1 MFVLKFRGRV
11 RDIQQNPLSMAFNT
25 SEGWSMSHRTLRA
38 LLDREAR
45 EGDLS
50 ESAKAIVERAL
61 DNATLC

>member
-1 MFVLKFRGRV
+1 
-11 RDIQQNPLSMAFNT
+11 MAFNT